1 MERRRYRTT
10 SQSRN
15 QLMNIRRLFKQ
26 VVLETWKRDVEAI
39 FRENEGVE
47 WMTKLKAMPKI
58 MGVLDRLL
66 R

>member
-1 MERRRYRTT
+1 
-10 SQSRN
+10 
-15 QLMNIRRLFKQ
+15 MNIRRLFKQ
-26 VVLETWKRDVEAI
+26 VVLETWKRDAEAI